1 MHNFVAVF
9 VCLIL
14 CLFDCFCCCCFGLFL
29 RCFVVCLGFYF
40 NLFFLFWGGGL
51 HRYSLIRLIAMTKK
65 GCNNNKMSTP

>member
-14 CLFDCFCCCCFGLFL
+14 CLFDCFCCFGLFL
-29 RCFVVCLGFYF
+29 GCFVVCLGLL
-40 NLFFLFWGGGL
+40 LFFGGGGGGL